1 LSAPVAALGL
11 PMAFV
16 LAALILVYL
25 FDRQH

>member
-1 LSAPVAALGL
+1 VAALGL